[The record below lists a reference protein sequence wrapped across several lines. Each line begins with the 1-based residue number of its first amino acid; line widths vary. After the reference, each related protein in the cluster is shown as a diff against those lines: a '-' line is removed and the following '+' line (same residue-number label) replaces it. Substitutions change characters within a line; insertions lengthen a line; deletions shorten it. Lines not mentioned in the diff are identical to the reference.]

1 MRLVSSPA
9 GDVTIPGTRNYSP
22 LLHTELLAAAAMR
35 TCIKPFFSITAKH
48 MRPCRGGF
56 SKEPA
61 NVILR
66 THAKVESLSLFV
78 IRQSTEVLIR

>member
-1 MRLVSSPA
+1 MRLVTSPTD
-9 GDVTIPGTRNYSP
+9 DVAIPG
-22 LLHTELLAAAAMR
+22 LLAAAAIR
-35 TCIKPFFSITAKH
+35 IKVNPSFPITAKH

-66 THAKVESLSLFV
+66 THAKVESLSMFV